1 MAGAK
6 PDPTKN
12 PRARYMSVAA
22 PSWLGVGTIAL
33 FLIVFGAWSV
43 FAPMSGA
50 VIAPGNL
57 HTEGQRQAVQHPYG
71 GVVSELR
78 VREGDRVAKGQVLLV
93 LSSTEPRAQLDIL
106 LAERDSLLA
115 EESRLVAEREKLPEP
130 SFDTLRE
137 RRHETTVAQAMA
149 NEVAIMQARGRQVA
163 TQTEIQR
170 QRIAQLTEQIG
181 GLTKQAAGLE
191 RQRDLLEEEA
201 AGARHLLPLGAI
213 PKTRVLALGRDAAQ
227 LEADLGARR
236 AEIARVQEAIG
247 EANLEIARIERTMMS
262 EITDRLRVVQSR
274 LLAIEPKI
282 QAASDVLR
290 RTDIVAPAS
299 GAVVGLNVFTEGGV
313 VQAGAKLLDV
323 VPLDNALIVEA
334 RLQLNDISEVAIGRE
349 ADVRLTSLRR
359 GERPPIRGEI
369 TVVSADRITDE
380 RSGQAYYAVKIR
392 MSAEDVRN
400 AGVALQSGMAVE
412 VMVSTRGRTLVEYL
426 ISPLIDEISGSLRER

>member
-1 MAGAK
+1 
-6 PDPTKN
+6 
-12 PRARYMSVAA
+12 MSVAA
-22 PSWLGVGTIAL
+22 PSWLGTGTIAL
-33 FLIVFGAWSV
+33 FLIVFAAWSV

-57 HTEGQRQAVQHPYG
+57 QVEGQRQAVQHPYG

-78 VREGDRVAKGQVLLV
+78 VREGDHVSKGQILLV

-106 LAERDSLLA
+106 LAERDALLA
-115 EESRLVAEREKLPEP
+115 EESRLIAERDKLPDP
-130 SFDTLRE
+130 SFDSLRE
-137 RRHETTVAQAMA
+137 RRHQTTVAQAMA
-149 NEVAIMQARGRQVA
+149 NEVAIMQARSRQVA

-181 GLTKQAAGLE
+181 GLAKQAAGLE

-201 AGARHLLPLGAI
+201 SGARQLLPMGAI

-262 EITDRLRVVQSR
+262 EITDRLRVVQSK

-299 GAVVGLNVFTEGGV
+299 GAVVGLSVFTEGGV
-313 VQAGAKLLDV
+313 IQAGAKLLDV

-349 ADVRLTSLRR
+349 ADIRLTSLRR

-380 RSGQAYYAVKIR
+380 RSGQAYYAVRIR

-412 VMVSTRGRTLVEYL
+412 VMVPTRGRTLVEYL
-426 ISPLIDEISGSLRER
+426 IGPLLDEISGSLRER